1 MNPLAM
7 VLALI
12 TSATMLIFPF
22 ITVGIALFF
31 YLAMFI
37 LWIAVVIWVY
47 KDAEKRGENGVLW
60 LLVVLV
66 GGIIGLIVY
75 LILREEKLAKTV

>member
-12 TSATMLIFPF
+12 TSAIMLIFPF

-66 GGIIGLIVY
+66 GGIVGLIVY